1 VTSFLGELVDGAD
14 RGPAK
19 LDVRRN
25 PTSHLAFGHGQH
37 GCPGQLL
44 ARLEIG
50 VALPAPLRRSPSLR
64 LDADHDDLGWR
75 WNASVFGVHSL
86 PVAW

>member
-1 VTSFLGELVDGAD
+1 MTSFLGELVDGAD

-19 LDVRRN
+19 LDVRRK
-25 PTSHLAFGHGQH
+25 PTSHLASGHGQH

-50 VALPAPLRRSPSLR
+50 VALPALLRRSPSFC
-64 LDADHDDLGWR
+64 LDADHYDPGWR
-75 WNASVFGVHSL
+75 WNASVIGVRWL